1 MRGIGIICEY
11 NPFHKGHAY
20 QIAALRERE
29 PGAAVICVM
38 SGAFVQ
44 RGEPALCSPYARAEA
59 AVLCGADLV
68 LSLPFPWSCAP
79 AELFARA
86 GVSVLAAV
94 GAEGL
99 CFGTEGDCLPALRE
113 AAVCLDA
120 PETEAAMRAALADP
134 ASAALGYPV
143 LRDRVLTTRLGERG
157 AALLRTPNNAL
168 AAEYLRACAALAP
181 DMFPI
186 AVPRVGSAHDS
197 AVQTGAEDMKEEK
210 GTKRAEGT
218 GKTGETAAAA
228 DGVSADVTSS
238 DGMSAFAVRSLLYAG
253 REAEALSLL
262 PEASAAVLK
271 RELDAGRTVTDT
283 KTAAALLLSRLRTSS
298 AEELSACAGMSGGI
312 AERLI
317 AAAGEA
323 VTLSDL
329 FSRAAT
335 KKVTNAHLRRTAWH
349 GFFGIRT
356 DDMRALPPFTVLL
369 AASPRGTEYLHSV
382 KKRLPEGFSLLSVPS
397 SHADAPD
404 AVRRAFQTDHAAAS
418 VQAMLYP
425 SPVSPAAL
433 IRMKPFFGG
442 GE

>member
-120 PETEAAMRAALADP
+120 PETEAAMRTALADP
-134 ASAALGYPV
+134 ASSAVGYPV
-143 LRDRVLTTRLGERG
+143 LRDRVLTGRLGDAG
-157 AALLRTPNNAL
+157 ASLLRTPNNAL
-168 AAEYLRACAALAP
+168 AVEYLRACASLAP
-181 DMFPI
+181 GMTPI

-197 AVQTGAEDMKEEK
+197 AVPS
-210 GTKRAEGT
+210 GTEGMP
-218 GKTGETAAAA
+218 GNGLHA
-228 DGVSADVTSS
+228 
-238 DGMSAFAVRSLLYAG
+238 DGMSAFAVRSLFYAG

-271 RELDAGRTVTDT
+271 RELDAGHAVTDT
-283 KTAAALLLSRLRTSS
+283 KTAAALLLHKLRTAS

-323 VTLSDL
+323 VTLPEL
-329 FSRAAT
+329 FSRAAMKT
-335 KKVTNAHLRRTAWH
+335 VTNAHLRRTAWH
-349 GFFGIRT
+349 GFFGVRT
-356 DDMRALPPFTVLL
+356 EDMRALPPLTLLL
-369 AASPRGTEYLHSV
+369 AASPRGTEYLRTA

-404 AVRRAFQTDHAAAS
+404 AVRRAFQTDHMAAS

-425 SPVSPAAL
+425 SPESPAAL

-442 GE
+442 RE

>member
-143 LRDRVLTTRLGERG
+143 LRDRVLTARLGERG

-197 AVQTGAEDMKEEK
+197 AVQNGAEGMSDN
-210 GTKRAEGT
+210 GLPA
-218 GKTGETAAAA
+218 
-228 DGVSADVTSS
+228 
-238 DGMSAFAVRSLLYAG
+238 DGMSAFAVRSLFYAG

-271 RELDAGRTVTDT
+271 RELDAGRAVTDT

-442 GE
+442 GK